1 MSANCSSIVFVH
13 GLGGHPRETWT
24 YRGPNR
30 DPVSLVSQGE
40 VRPSSTNE
48 GQSENVI
55 DTADID
61 TTTTTEAAEQSDT
74 QSAQEGHADPVEP
87 AKRKHPKHRRRD
99 LLSYFSGSKGK
110 ADEQTK
116 KNISGGVPATQPAVN
131 KNVFFWPQKLPEV
144 CTCARVM
151 TFGYDSDVSKFF
163 GGSANKN
170 DFYDHAGD
178 LLGAL
183 VRKRTNAVWI
193 MTPQCYLAY

>member
-24 YRGPNR
+24 YHGPKR
-30 DPVSLVSQGE
+30 DPVSFVSQGGD
-40 VRPSSTNE
+40 RSSPT
-48 GQSENVI
+48 SEAQGTDVI
-55 DTADID
+55 DAADTNAI
-61 TTTTTEAAEQSDT
+61 TTTEVAEQSDA
-74 QSAQEGHADPVEP
+74 QSAQEGHADPIEP
-87 AKRKHPKHRRRD
+87 ARRKLPKHLRHR
-99 LLSYFSGSKGK
+99 LLPSLSKSKGK
-110 ADEQTK
+110 ASEETK
-116 KNISGGVPATQPAVN
+116 KNIPGEVPATQTAAN
-131 KNVFFWPQKLPEV
+131 KNVFFWPQRLPQV
-144 CTCARVM
+144 CPRSRVM

-193 MTPQCYLAY
+193 MTPHCYLAC